1 MKICSLKPRPKSSTF
16 GSSINTRSF
25 SAGSGFR
32 FGFNGKENFDQYQ
45 DYGMRIYYPN
55 LGKFLSND
63 PLASERVS
71 LTPCNFCSNNP
82 ISRVDPTGALDD
94 DYIAKQDG
102 TIEFKKTDDKL
113 DRFFV
118 ENKDGST
125 TQVAQL
131 EKHKTSV
138 GTTLV
143 KFPKSGT
150 TFDKYQS
157 NRKDYIQPTLAAAIF
172 GAANEYFNETGL
184 KVQINQLNNVEGEH
198 SGQSVNGTNADI
210 RYANLN
216 GNKDEAVWTSESN
229 FDLQNSQLLANK
241 FTKFGFNQPGGLSIL
256 TENAKG
262 TGPALQNTR
271 FVDGKGKFHHKHH
284 MHLQR
289 YNFSNLKTVQP

>member
-1 MKICSLKPRPKSSTF
+1 MYDPAIGRWGVVDPMAEQ
-16 GSSINTRSF
+16 RSW
-25 SAGSGFR
+25 
-32 FGFNGKENFDQYQ
+32 
-45 DYGMRIYYPN
+45 
-55 LGKFLSND
+55 
-63 PLASERVS
+63 VS
-71 LTPCNFCSNNP
+71 PYNYVQNNP
-82 ISRVDPTGALDD
+82 IRRVDPTGALDD
-94 DYIAKQDG
+94 DYTAKQDG
-102 TIEFKKTDDKL
+102 TIEYKKTDDKF

-131 EKHKTSV
+131 DKHTTSD

-143 KFPKSGT
+143 KFPASGT
-150 TFDKYQS
+150 TFTKDQS
-157 NRKDYIQPTLAAAIF
+157 NSKDYVQPTLAAAIF

-184 KVQINQLNNVEGEH
+184 KVQITQLNTFEGGHSGH
-198 SGQSVNGTNADI
+198 SGQGTNADI

-216 GNKDEAVWTSESN
+216 GNINEAVWTSGSN
-229 FDLQNSQLLANK
+229 FDLGNSQLLANK